1 MAHFA
6 QIENG
11 YVTQVIV
18 VNNDV
23 LTDADGNE
31 NETLGV
37 KFCEMLFGGE
47 WVQTSYNGN
56 MRGKFAGIGDVYDS
70 IADEF
75 KAPELTDGTVD

>member
-18 VNNDV
+18 VSNDV
-23 LTDADGNE
+23 LTDADGQE
-31 NETLGV
+31 SQTLGV
-37 KFCEMLFGGE
+37 EFCKSLFGEGTE

-56 MRGKFAGIGDVYDS
+56 MRGKYAGIGDRYDAELDVF
-70 IADEF
+70 IAPVGE
-75 KAPELTDGTVD
+75 